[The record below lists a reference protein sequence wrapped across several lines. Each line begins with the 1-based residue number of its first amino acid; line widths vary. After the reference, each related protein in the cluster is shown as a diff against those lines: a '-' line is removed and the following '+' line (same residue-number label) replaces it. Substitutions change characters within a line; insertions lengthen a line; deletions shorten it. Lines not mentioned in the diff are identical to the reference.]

1 MKITVQDLFD
11 KYDLERYL
19 EIKTKVDISE
29 YTIEE
34 RIAEEI
40 DHAFNMQNLN
50 RDDLVSNITATVLE
64 YLEGRSDVAEGNII
78 LDEFANHDTIEIEE
92 E

>member
-19 EIKTKVDISE
+19 KTGVQVDINTE
-29 YTIEE
+29 AVEE

-40 DHAFNMQNLN
+40 DYSFDKGNIN
-50 RDDLVSNITATVLE
+50 RNDLKGRISLTILE
-64 YLEGRSDVAEGNII
+64 YLEGLTAHTTVG